1 MKNLLLISGFLTL
14 SLASCK
20 KDYVCEC
27 TITDEDEIFP
37 DQIKTITYRGKK
49 DDVENTCTTQSK
61 KEDNITTT
69 CIVK

>member
-1 MKNLLLISGFLTL
+1 MKNLLLISGFLIL

-27 TITDEDEIFP
+27 TTTDKDEVFP
-37 DQIKTITYRGKK
+37 DQVKTTTYNGKK
-49 DDVENTCTTQSK
+49 DDVEGFCTGMSK

-69 CIVK
+69 CVVK

>member
-1 MKNLLLISGFLTL
+1 MKNLLLISGFLIL

-27 TITDEDEIFP
+27 TITDKDEVIP
-37 DQIKTITYRGKK
+37 DQIKTVTYNGKK
-49 DDVENTCTTQSK
+49 DDVEGTCTAMSK
-61 KEDNITTT
+61 KEDNIITT